1 MAPAVNPPA
10 SAPRNEPAPQTIV
23 IYTQPFWSRLL
34 GWSGW
39 LGFAVCF
46 FLLLGTRALFND
58 YFDTT
63 GGIDEK
69 FVQGADFANDKVA
82 IISIEGVIVEGDG
95 FVKQQIDRIRDDK
108 SVKAIVV
115 RVDSPGGTVTGSD
128 YIYHHLTKLRKEKN
142 VPMVVSMG
150 GMAASGGYYV
160 SMAVGDQKDAIFAE
174 PTCSTGSIGVIL
186 PHYDLSGLMARFDVK
201 DDSIASHERKQML
214 SMTRPLS
221 AEHREIVQ
229 SHIND
234 MFERFKSIIKEG
246 RPVFRKDSEA
256 LEQLATGEIFT
267 STVALKHGLID
278 KVGFVE
284 DAIDR
289 AIQLAKLDKKKTR
302 VVKFERP
309 ASLLDGL
316 GVPVARQQTA
326 LDLPQMLD
334 LAAPRTWYLATSLPA
349 IASSRRAD

>member
-1 MAPAVNPPA
+1 MAPSN
-10 SAPRNEPAPQTIV
+10 APSPVGPVPQTIV
-23 IYTQPFWSRLL
+23 VYTQPLWSRLL

-46 FLLLGTRALFND
+46 FLLLSTWALFGD

-63 GGIDEK
+63 GGIEEK
-69 FVQGADFANDKVA
+69 FVQGEELATDKVA

-95 FVKQQIDRIRDDK
+95 FVKQQIDRIREDE

-128 YIYHHLTKLRKEKN
+128 YIYHHLTKLRKEKQ
-142 VPMVVSMG
+142 VPLVVSMG

-160 SMAVGDQKDAIFAE
+160 SMAVGDQKEAIFAE

-186 PHYDLSGLMARFDVK
+186 PHYDLSGLMSRFDVK

-221 AEHREIVQ
+221 EEHRQIVQ
-229 SHIND
+229 SHIDD
-234 MFERFKSIIKEG
+234 MFARFKDVIKEG
-246 RPVFRKDSEA
+246 RPVFQKDEEA

-278 KVGFVE
+278 KIGFVE

-289 AIQLAKLDKKKTR
+289 AIKLAKLDAKQTR
-302 VVKFERP
+302 VVKFKRP
-309 ASLLDGL
+309 VTLLDGI
-316 GVPVARQQTA
+316 GMASVRQQTA
-326 LDLPQMLD
+326 LDLPQLLD
-334 LAAPRTWYLATSLPA
+334 LAAPRAWYLATSLPA